1 MEIEICL
8 LRHSWMIWWHKST
21 EFKARISHDMSDTNR
36 TIPTSSP
43 PPTTI
48 SGSGSGLES
57 RVAAG
62 PLAPPVGVRQ
72 LIWAQPHT
80 GVTGAPA
87 TKWLS
92 PIVSP
97 AQAPTP
103 SRIRREII
111 KIYSRA
117 LISPQWVQGD
127 YIHFTKAGRQQNIKY
142 RNQFWLDVRTMQKL
156 HFETFLNIIISSKC
170 VLFYWVNNIFSL
182 YLFFSKTAILSQLNL
197 KFQFRKF
204 SFSKQFLVFQF
215 FFLPSF
221 STLPF

>member
-117 LISPQWVQGD
+117 LISPQWVQGGN
-127 YIHFTKAGRQQNIKY
+127 IHFTKAGRQQNRKY
-142 RNQFWLDVRTMQKL
+142 RNQFWLDLSTYEPCRSCTLK
-156 HFETFLNIIISSKC
+156 HFL
-170 VLFYWVNNIFSL
+170 
-182 YLFFSKTAILSQLNL
+182 IL
-197 KFQFRKF
+197 
-204 SFSKQFLVFQF
+204 
-215 FFLPSF
+215 
-221 STLPF
+221 